1 MRLRGKQ
8 SVMTRESVTQGLKAA
23 VGGKDMREGKEKST
37 LG

>member
-8 SVMTRESVTQGLKAA
+8 SVMARESVTRGLKAA
-23 VGGKDMREGKEKST
+23 VGGKDMKEGKETST